1 MDVAGADDSALDA
14 EHVAESDIQ
23 SAAEYRKPR
32 GNYFGI
38 RRRPSCRS
46 ALVEID
52 RGFATIDSTPQAE
65 SRSGEDGFRAVPSY
79 KYPGKISGLGAMRP
93 TKLAF

>member
-1 MDVAGADDSALDA
+1 LSAKSRLRVEPVAQAPQHPIEIDVAKADDSALDA
-14 EHVAESDIQ
+14 ERVAQCDIQ

-32 GNYFGI
+32 GNHFAI

-52 RGFATIDSTPQAE
+52 RGFATIDSTPQ
-65 SRSGEDGFRAVPSY
+65 G
-79 KYPGKISGLGAMRP
+79 
-93 TKLAF
+93 